1 MRGFNLENAIVI
13 ILFMA
18 IVGAAIG
25 GFTNYLAIK
34 MLFRPYNPI
43 YIGSWRLPFTP
54 GLIPKRRAELA
65 TQIGL
70 TVTNYLL
77 TPEVLKTK
85 FLSEEI
91 RSTVL
96 KTAQTKI
103 EEVVLTDEK
112 TILDW
117 IEFAGIKNLPEM
129 VEGKVD
135 IIIAKQFSNVINT
148 LSMKTIEEVLP
159 KQIDEKVEQKIPEL
173 VTYLLVKG
181 EDYLLSPKGEL
192 TIRKMMDDFLSSKG
206 SFGGMIQKVLGDSTS
221 IVTKVQ
227 REMVIILKSPG
238 TRNVLVNIFIQE
250 WNQLKKKPVTEYLSQ
265 VKFEPIL
272 EGIQTYAKRE
282 LTIENRLNKPLTH
295 YFPQANT
302 IVTNELVPKL
312 VDQSFV
318 YAENKLEDV
327 IKKLN
332 LQEVVRE
339 QVDSFPL
346 ERLEQI
352 VIGIANRELKLI
364 TWLGA
369 FLGGAIGVVQGL
381 MVLLLNKI

>member
-1 MRGFNLENAIVI
+1 MRGFNLENAIVL

-18 IVGAAIG
+18 VVGAAIG

-43 YIGSWRLPFTP
+43 YIGKWRLPFTP

-65 TQIGL
+65 TQIGK

-77 TPEVLKTK
+77 TPEILKKK
-85 FLSEEI
+85 FLSEDI
-91 RSTVL
+91 RSSVL
-96 KTAQTKI
+96 KMTQNKV
-103 EEVVLTDEK
+103 EEYVLTDEK

-117 IEFAGIKNLPEM
+117 IELAGLKNFPQT
-129 VEGKVD
+129 VEQKVD
-135 IIIAKQFSNVINT
+135 LVIAQQFSNVINT
-148 LSMKTIEEVLP
+148 LSMKTIDEVLP
-159 KQIDEKVEQKIPEL
+159 KQIHEKVEQKIPEL
-173 VTYLLVKG
+173 VTYLLEKG

-192 TIRKMMDDFLSSKG
+192 TIKNMMDDFLSSKG
-206 SFGGMIQKVLGDSTS
+206 SIGGMIQMVLGDSTS
-221 IVTKVQ
+221 IVGKIQ
-227 REMVIILKSPG
+227 REMVNILKSPG
-238 TRNVLVNIFIQE
+238 SRRVLVSIFTQE
-250 WNQLKKKPVTEYLSQ
+250 WDQLKKKPVMDYLSQ

-272 EGIQTYAKRE
+272 ESIQTYAKKE
-282 LTIENRLNKPLTH
+282 LTIEERLNKPLTH
-295 YFPQANT
+295 YLPQANT

-312 VDQSFV
+312 VDQGFL

-327 IKKLN
+327 VKKLN
-332 LQEVVRE
+332 LQEIVRE

-346 ERLEQI
+346 ERLEEI

-369 FLGGAIGVVQGL
+369 ILGGAIGVVQGL
-381 MVLLLNKI
+381 IVLILK